1 MTEPSAS
8 GSGGAEGGDVFGS
21 VEDVI
26 TRFAAE
32 GYLADQRLATTVFV
46 QSRLSRPLLLEG
58 PAGVGKTA
66 LATTLARVTG
76 RPLLRLQCYEGQDET
91 TALYEWDYGKQLLY
105 TQLLRE
111 KIGQI
116 VGDATTLNEAVDK
129 IAAEDS
135 VFFSERFL
143 AERPL
148 LAAVRSAEPVVLLID
163 EVDRADEALEAV
175 LLEVLAEY
183 QVSVPEIG
191 TFRARRIPLVILTS
205 NNTRDLSAA
214 LKRRCLHLSLG
225 YPDKDRELAIIEAA
239 DTGLNSAAAAVLV
252 EVIRQLRELDL
263 RKAPSISETIDWART
278 LAVLGA
284 KELTAEVLAGTANV
298 AIKYERDLRR
308 TLEVLPSMVDPN
320 AEVPSPGHSHGP
332 DHDHDHGPGHSHGG
346 GPAHAHPESGD
357 LPPDPAGQAVR
368 AAKDSEGRHDENYY
382 GAPGRI
388 TRPGPGTVG
397 RSQGERSF
405 NSRSARRRPV

>member
-1 MTEPSAS
+1 
-8 GSGGAEGGDVFGS
+8 
-21 VEDVI
+21 
-26 TRFAAE
+26 
-32 GYLADQRLATTVFV
+32 V
-46 QSRLSRPLLLEG
+46 QSRLDRPLLLEG

-66 LATTLARVTG
+66 LATTLAEVTG

-116 VGDATTLNEAVDK
+116 VGDASSLNEAVDK

-175 LLEVLAEY
+175 LLEVLGDY
-183 QVSVPEIG
+183 QVSVPELG
-191 TFRARRIPLVILTS
+191 TFKAHRVPLVILTS

-214 LKRRCLHLSLG
+214 LKRRCLHLSLD
-225 YPDKDRELAIIEAA
+225 YPDSARELAIITAA
-239 DTGLNSAAAAVLV
+239 DTGLAEAAASVLV
-252 EVIRQLRELDL
+252 DVVRQLRELDL

-284 KELTAEVLAGTANV
+284 TELTADLLASTANV
-298 AIKYERDLRR
+298 AIKYDRDLRR
-308 TLEVLPSMVDPN
+308 TLEVLPGMVDPN
-320 AEVPSPGHSHGP
+320 AVVPEPGHGH
-332 DHDHDHGPGHSHGG
+332 DHSHDHGHD
-346 GPAHAHPESGD
+346 HPHPHD
-357 LPPDPAGQAVR
+357 DDPAGSADPAGRAER
-368 AAKDSEGRHDENYY
+368 AAKDAEGRHDQDYF
-382 GAPGRI
+382 GSPGRI
-388 TRPGPGTVG
+388 SGPGVVG
-397 RSQGERSF
+397 RSQAERSF